1 MEDKKYYWIKLKTD
15 FFNQDAIDFLMS
27 QENGCEYIVLYQMLC
42 LQTANTKGVMA
53 KQVGEMI
60 VPYDAKKISRDT
72 RYFDIDTITVALEL
86 YKRLGLIY
94 QEQDGTLCISD
105 YEGMIGSETK
115 WAEKKRI
122 YRKNKGQQI
131 GQIKDNERTLSD
143 KSIEIRDRD
152 KSIEKDTEIDK
163 EIDKEKNIIDYQGII
178 DMFNNTCISLPKVT
192 KITEGRKLKIKAR
205 LKNFNTND
213 LQNAF
218 IKAEQSDF
226 LSGRNGTW
234 KASFDWFFENDSNIT
249 KVLEGNYDNNKNNI
263 INNKPKEQMQQK
275 YENSN
280 NWLMNRRKENE

>member
-152 KSIEKDTEIDK
+152 KSIEKDIDIEIDIKEK
-163 EIDKEKNIIDYQGII
+163 EIPKGISKKKKPSKEHYGEYNNVLLTNEEYNRLCEDYTQE
-178 DMFNNTCISLPKVT
+178 TVHKA
-192 KITEGRKLKIKAR
+192 IK
-205 LKNFNTND
+205 
-213 LQNAF
+213 
-218 IKAEQSDF
+218 F
-226 LSGRNGTW
+226 LDEYIEEKGYKSKSHNLAMRRW
-234 KASFDWFFENDSNIT
+234 VFDAI
-249 KVLEGNYDNNKNNI
+249 NKNNVTQ
-263 INNKPKEQMQQK
+263 KPQAKTQK
-275 YENSN
+275 GMLAE
-280 NWLMNRRKENE
+280 LNEI